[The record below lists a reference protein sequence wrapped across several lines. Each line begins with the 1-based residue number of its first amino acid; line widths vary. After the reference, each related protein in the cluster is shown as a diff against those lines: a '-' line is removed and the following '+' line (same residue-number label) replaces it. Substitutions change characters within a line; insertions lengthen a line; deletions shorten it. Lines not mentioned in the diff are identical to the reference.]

1 MNPYQVLGVS
11 EKATDAQIRAAY
23 LELVKKYHP
32 DKYQDN
38 PLKELAGEKLKEI
51 NEAYDII
58 TKQRQQGGRP
68 NSGSNASNNY
78 GYGYNNYGSG
88 SSSYSNGSSYGGEYA
103 SEFARVRELLNSN
116 AISQARAV
124 LNTIPMRNSE
134 WNYLYGIALFRS
146 GEYSAARNYL
156 ETAIKLDPNNPEYRT
171 AYQTTAARGARTY
184 HTYGRAAEDSGS
196 YGRGCGG
203 NMCTTLICADCCC
216 ECLGGNLLPCC
227 GFRTF

>member
-1 MNPYQVLGVS
+1 MNPYKVLGVS
-11 EKATDAQIRAAY
+11 EKATDEQIRAAY

-51 NEAYDII
+51 NEAYETI
-58 TKQRQQGGRP
+58 TKQRQQSGFSGGSYGGSSSYGYS
-68 NSGSNASNNY
+68 SGSSY
-78 GYGYNNYGSG
+78 SG
-88 SSSYSNGSSYGGEYA
+88 SSSYGAYSGEYA
-103 SEFARVRELLNSN
+103 SQFARVRELLNSN
-116 AISQARAV
+116 AVNQALAV
-124 LNTIPMRNSE
+124 LNNIPNRNAE

-156 ETAIKLDPNNPEYRT
+156 ETAVKLDPNNAEYRN
-171 AYQTTAARGARTY
+171 AYQTTFARGARSY
-184 HTYGRAAEDSGS
+184 HTYTRGDDGS
-196 YGRGCGG
+196 QGYGSGCGS

-216 ECLGGNLLPCC
+216 ECMGGNLIPCC